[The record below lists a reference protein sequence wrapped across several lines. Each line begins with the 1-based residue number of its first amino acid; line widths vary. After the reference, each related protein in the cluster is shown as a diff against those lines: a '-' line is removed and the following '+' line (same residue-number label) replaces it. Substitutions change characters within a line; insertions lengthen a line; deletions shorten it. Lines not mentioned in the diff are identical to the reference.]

1 MAQESRLAVTI
12 DSRGAKRN
20 ADDLTDSLKGMERA
34 GEGATSST
42 EGLSSSI
49 DEQRKELSQ
58 LLGQINPTVSALGRL
73 DDMQEKLAKFKK
85 AGIVESDT
93 FVEYSDRINVM
104 RNALGETADG
114 MNATGMSAKQMQ
126 NNLRMLPA
134 QFTDIAVS
142 LQSGQ
147 APLTV
152 LLQQGGQ
159 LKDMFGGIGPAARAM
174 GGYIAGLV
182 NPFTLAAA
190 VAGALAVAYYQG
202 SEESERF
209 ANALIENGNAA
220 GTSANQLAD
229 LANQVASTGTT
240 VGAAAG
246 VLTQLA
252 AAGNPLTSMYAEI
265 TQASLAW
272 SKQTG
277 RDVTEVVKSFND
289 IAKNPVEAIKKLD
302 GELNILT
309 ASQYANIVSLQEQ
322 GKTMDAARMAAALY
336 LEEINGRSAKIKE
349 NLGDIENLWNGIAGA
364 AAKAWDSML
373 AVGRDQTLEDQIA
386 NTEKILAGRKQGFLS
401 SLFSEDDAST
411 KFLENKLTQ
420 LQNALA
426 ANTAKAAADANSKAI
441 QDAGKKASDTIN
453 ATYKAGQS
461 QTEKLQSQL
470 KDLDKARA
478 ASLAA
483 GSFSAEQEV
492 KYAGA
497 RKSIEQ
503 QIADIKER
511 EAKKNKPKAAK
522 ENNRGVSEAENT
534 FAKLYNQY
542 DPAAQAA
549 RALTKE
555 QGQLQLV
562 LDKGKISQEEYGKAL
577 AQSSINYAAAIKG
590 AQGLTQAE
598 QYRAQLEKQLS
609 TQRTQYS
616 LEAAGV
622 GMGDLQSARLQQR
635 VQLEQ
640 QTNDRVLQLRTELA
654 NATTEKQR
662 QDLQAQIDLTNE
674 YLPRQLEALT
684 AGQAQ
689 MDQAMLSPL
698 NGWTAALQNFQA
710 SATDIA
716 GQTQSMF
723 TGAFNTMSAGVGS
736 AFAKMAFD
744 GQSFGTTMAS
754 VTRTMAMGVV
764 SALGE
769 MGAKWLAT
777 QAIQLL
783 FGETSTLLHAKE
795 MAMVAAETTAKT
807 TGAAAVATAKVAADG
822 VVTASSLASTATTT
836 TAQVAAAGTTL
847 SAWLPAALVASV
859 GSFGAAAIVG
869 GTALL
874 AAFALIKGFKT
885 GGYTGNG
892 GTSDVAGVV
901 HGKEFVVN
909 AEGTKRNRALLEA
922 INSGERVSVSGQSI
936 SVNKVSGSGEQV
948 QGAQQTNVYVNLVE
962 DQSRAGTVRQS
973 TRDDGS
979 TQIDA
984 FVADIWGG
992 GERAQAIEQ
1001 AYGLTRQGT

>member
-34 GEGATSST
+34 GEGATSSA
-42 EGLSSSI
+42 EGLSSSL

-202 SEESERF
+202 SEEYERF

-322 GKTMDAARMAAALY
+322 GDAMGAARMAASIYA
-336 LEEINGRSAKIKE
+336 EEINSRAGEIER
-349 NLGDIENLWNGIAGA
+349 NLGSLESAWQSVAGF
-364 AAKAWDSML
+364 AKQAWDAML
-373 AVGRDQTLEDQIA
+373 DVGREQTIEEQIA

-497 RKSIEQ
+497 RKNIEQ

-754 VTRTMAMGVV
+754 VTRTMATGVV